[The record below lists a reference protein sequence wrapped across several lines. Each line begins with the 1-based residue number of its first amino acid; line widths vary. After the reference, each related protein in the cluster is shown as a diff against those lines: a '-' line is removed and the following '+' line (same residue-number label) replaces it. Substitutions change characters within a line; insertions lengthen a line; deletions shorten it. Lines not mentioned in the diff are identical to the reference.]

1 MVVVKKRV
9 IHFFILEDS
18 GLCHCLL
25 SEPSWLRSFRPANVS
40 DYACT
45 SCCSLLS
52 TYCFTFTRLLEA
64 MYQHRLGFIT
74 RIFKFHVESN
84 IVNFWK
90 IQTFIIY
97 CFWILSTII
106 TCILCRTRL
115 ISIAAQ
121 KFISDIAN
129 DALQHCK
136 MKGTVQSK
144 NKGKVSIA
152 IKPTLMYIELF

>member
-1 MVVVKKRV
+1 MMITLPSLSLLLNIMVVVKKKRV

-74 RIFKFHVESN
+74 RIFKFHFESK

-97 CFWILSTII
+97 SIEFSVPLLHVYYAEHGLSPLLPKNSYLILLTMRCSIVKWRVPYSP
-106 TCILCRTRL
+106 RTKER
-115 ISIAAQ
+115 
-121 KFISDIAN
+121 
-129 DALQHCK
+129 
-136 MKGTVQSK
+136 
-144 NKGKVSIA
+144 
-152 IKPTLMYIELF
+152 